1 MIEINDIVDNLDRLT
16 TRIDWGSFDFG
27 ESVMKAELKKQLFK
41 IKVVDS
47 SGLVHLFNDSKRVAE
62 EDIMYITTNGVKTYE
77 FFYGEVGLTKGDEPH
92 IYYKVEKNFPAFAKL
107 VIDYLIGSYT
117 FSNSQLYDVRFKQ
130 FRLLDEFTLQTKYG
144 FKESAHILEI
154 LMGIHNKLNV
164 RPIKFI
170 EPYQIA
176 CEDFIIDLQKN
187 EVLEEYPK
195 QNVSYF
201 KYYPVPLEVA
211 VDSKAIA
218 KEFLD
223 YVINDENSLSNAKLQ
238 AYYIAQVA
246 CGVRAKTNFFISKS
260 GVRTGKGLRHIT
272 LSGLFN
278 KIDVELDTLKSNG
291 FEALQAWSMFS
302 GGEMALATEQGDI
315 QGESTERILKIIA
328 TEKTHV
334 ARAIGQNQSFVN
346 LTSVLCVDTN
356 RTVALSDEMDGRKV
370 LIQFKDRPKNE
381 TDIKRERIFKKYW
394 DVFTTKDKNPDISG
408 CIGFLLNSLDYFN
421 ELEQMYVW
429 KNVEVFNDID
439 LDDFQTALINALQE
453 IEFVQRT
460 DNEEVI
466 ALSNQVY
473 GKNMNALN
481 KSLSEIGVEAIS
493 KKINGKKV
501 RGYSISNK
509 DRFNKFIDE

>member
-1 MIEINDIVDNLDRLT
+1 M
-16 TRIDWGSFDFG
+16 
-27 ESVMKAELKKQLFK
+27 Q
-41 IKVVDS
+41 
-47 SGLVHLFNDSKRVAE
+47 
-62 EDIMYITTNGVKTYE
+62 
-77 FFYGEVGLTKGDEPH
+77 
-92 IYYKVEKNFPAFAKL
+92 
-107 VIDYLIGSYT
+107 
-117 FSNSQLYDVRFKQ
+117 
-130 FRLLDEFTLQTKYG
+130 
-144 FKESAHILEI
+144 
-154 LMGIHNKLNV
+154 
-164 RPIKFI
+164 
-170 EPYQIA
+170 
-176 CEDFIIDLQKN
+176 
-187 EVLEEYPK
+187 
-195 QNVSYF
+195 
-201 KYYPVPLEVA
+201 
-211 VDSKAIA
+211 
-218 KEFLD
+218 
-223 YVINDENSLSNAKLQ
+223 
-238 AYYIAQVA
+238 
-246 CGVRAKTNFFISKS
+246 
-260 GVRTGKGLRHIT
+260 GK
-272 LSGLFN
+272 
-278 KIDVELDTLKSNG
+278 
-291 FEALQAWSMFS
+291 ALQAWSMFS

-381 TDIKRERIFKKYW
+381 TDIQRERIFKKYW
-394 DVFTTKDKNPDISG
+394 DTFTTKDKIPDISG

-421 ELEQMYVW
+421 ELAKMYIW

-493 KKINGKKV
+493 KKINAKKV

-509 DRFNKFIDE
+509 DRFNKDRFNKFIDE

>member
-1 MIEINDIVDNLDRLT
+1 MIETNDIVENLNRLT
-16 TRIDWGSFDFG
+16 KQINWGSFDFG
-27 ESVMKAELKKQLFK
+27 ESVMKAELKNQLFK
-41 IKVVDS
+41 VKVVDS
-47 SGLVHLFNDSKRVAE
+47 IGLVHLFNDSKRVQE
-62 EDIMYITTNGVKTYE
+62 EDIMYMTTNGAKTYN

-92 IYYKVEKNFPAFAKL
+92 MYYKTEKNFPAFAKL

-117 FSNSQLYDVRFKQ
+117 FANGQLYDVRFKQ
-130 FRLLDEFTLQTKYG
+130 FRLIDEFTLQSKYG

-154 LMGIHNKLNV
+154 LLGIHNKLNV
-164 RPIKFI
+164 TPIKFI

-176 CEDFIIDLQKN
+176 CDDFIIDLESNQ
-187 EVLEEYPK
+187 LSEEYPK

-201 KYYPVPLEVA
+201 KHYPVSLEVA
-211 VDSKAIA
+211 LDSKPKA
-218 KEFLD
+218 KEFLE
-223 YVINDENSLSNAKLQ
+223 YVIADKNSLNNAQLQ

-246 CGVRAKTNFFISKS
+246 CGIRAKTNFFISKS
-260 GVRTGKGLRHIT
+260 GVRTGKGLRHIA

-328 TEKTHV
+328 TEKSHV

-370 LIQFKDRPKNE
+370 LIQFKNRPKEE
-381 TDIKRERIFKKYW
+381 TDIERERIFKPYW
-394 DVFTTKDKNPDISG
+394 DAFTTKDKNPDIEG

-429 KNVEVFNDID
+429 KNVEVFNEIV

-453 IEFVQRT
+453 IDFVQRT
-460 DNEEVI
+460 DNDEVV

-473 GKNMNALN
+473 GKNMNALK
-481 KSLSEIGVEAIS
+481 KSLSEIGVESVS
-493 KKINGKKV
+493 KKIGDKTV
-501 RGYSISNK
+501 RGYTIANK
-509 DRFNKFIDE
+509 ERFNKFIDK